1 MEPLIRFEGKWI
13 KIIPKPYEPERQTFQ
28 TVWMKL
34 NGQAFNWFEK
44 ERLISKIVYNE

>member
-1 MEPLIRFEGKWI
+1 MEPLIRFKGKWI
-13 KIIPKPYEPERQTFQ
+13 KIIPKPHEPERQMFQ